1 MAPVI
6 LALVLPGT
14 GISPSRRVLPGFTYA
29 SPGISI
35 GILSASYHKRL
46 TQMNPGNRRRQ
57 NTGCLCIAACTA
69 ITRLRSGRHET
80 GRQRLCANRL
90 RLA

>member
-35 GILSASYHKRL
+35 GIISASYNKRMN
-46 TQMNPGNRRRQ
+46 QMNPGNSAQ
-57 NTGCLCIAACTA
+57 
-69 ITRLRSGRHET
+69 
-80 GRQRLCANRL
+80 
-90 RLA
+90 